1 MTSVALAE
9 VGKLPAFLR
18 RDLLISLSYRT
29 AFITDSLGLVV
40 QAILFYYVGRLVD
53 PSTLPTYGGAVVG
66 YLEFAAVGIVL
77 GMFLQVGLAQVATA
91 IRGEQLMGTLESLLM
106 TPTAPATIQI
116 GSAVF
121 DLIYVP
127 IRTGIFLTLIAVAF
141 DLHFDVGGL
150 GPAAVVLLCLIPGV
164 WGLGLIAAAAI
175 LTFRR
180 STAAVGLFATL
191 LTLASGAYFP
201 LDLLPSWVAD
211 TAAVNP
217 LAVAIEGMRE
227 TLLGGA
233 GWERAGS
240 AALRLLPAAAVTL
253 GAGAFAFRLALRRE
267 RRHGTVGLY

>member
-1 MTSVALAE
+1 MA
-9 VGKLPAFLR
+9 
-18 RDLLISLSYRT
+18 LSYRT
-29 AFITDSLGLVV
+29 AFITDSIGLVV
-40 QAILFYYVGRLVD
+40 QAVLFYYVGRLVD
-53 PSTLPTYGGAVVG
+53 PSTLPTYGGSAVG

-91 IRGEQLMGTLESLLM
+91 MRGEQLMGTLESLLM

-116 GSAVF
+116 GSAVY

-127 IRTGIFLTLIAVAF
+127 IRTGLFLALIMVAF
-141 DLHFDVGGL
+141 DLQFELAGFA
-150 GPAAVVLLCLIPGV
+150 PAAVVLLCLIPGV

-180 STAAVGLFATL
+180 STAAVGLFTTL

-201 LDLLPSWVAD
+201 LDLLPSWVAE

-217 LAVAIEGMRE
+217 LAIAIEGMRE

-233 GWERAGS
+233 GWERAGW
-240 AALRLLPAAAVTL
+240 AAVRLLPAAAVML

-267 RRHGTVGLY
+267 RGHGTLGLY